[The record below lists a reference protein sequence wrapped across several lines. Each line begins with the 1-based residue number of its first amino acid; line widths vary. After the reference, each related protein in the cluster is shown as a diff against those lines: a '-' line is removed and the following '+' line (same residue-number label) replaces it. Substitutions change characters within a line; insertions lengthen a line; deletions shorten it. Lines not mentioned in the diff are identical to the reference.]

1 MTTLTKTRKRN
12 VLTDPNTFYNFSN
25 EEKQSYINYV
35 KNKIKKHAL
44 LSKMHNIVNRKMIGY
59 KTDFYVHDTYIILN
73 DSHKSKNFLW
83 MVRDTGTDLINL
95 NFNSLEDKKQAL
107 NWINA
112 CLSNSKHDVY
122 LINSNNLKRLGE
134 YHNLNK
140 EELLSLIQKKIK
152 AEAIS

>member
-1 MTTLTKTRKRN
+1 MTTLTKKRN
-12 VLTDPNTFYNFSN
+12 VLIDPSTFYSFTE

-35 KNKIKKHAL
+35 KNKIKKHTL
-44 LSKMHNIVNRKMIGY
+44 LSKMNNIVNRKMTSY

-73 DSHKSKNFLW
+73 DNHKSKKFLW
-83 MVRDTGTDLINL
+83 MVRDTGTDLISL
-95 NFNSLEDKKQAL
+95 NFNSSEDKKQSL

-122 LINSNNLKRLGE
+122 LIDNNNIKRLGE

-140 EELLSLIQKKIK
+140 DELLSLINNKFTQRLLTQ
-152 AEAIS
+152 